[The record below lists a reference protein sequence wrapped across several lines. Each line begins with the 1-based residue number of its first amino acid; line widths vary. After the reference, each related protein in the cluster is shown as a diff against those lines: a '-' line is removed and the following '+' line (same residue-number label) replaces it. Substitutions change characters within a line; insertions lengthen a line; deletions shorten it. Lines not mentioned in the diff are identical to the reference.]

1 MLQTQIPLQTKKRL
15 KRDLSVTGISK
26 KSGFTRIEE
35 KLYSRKMMRSAD
47 PSKLSLRERELSLR
61 EGRGTRER
69 MFGNC
74 LTGAADEERNLLM
87 EAMASSACSSKQSPR
102 DTDPV
107 G

>member
-1 MLQTQIPLQTKKRL
+1 
-15 KRDLSVTGISK
+15 
-26 KSGFTRIEE
+26 
-35 KLYSRKMMRSAD
+35 MMRSAD

-107 G
+107 GWKKGRNLISVIRNNESHRTEVKIR